1 MHDVEPDADAVRLV
15 SRWSSPDAS
24 ELVSVEADL
33 NDVVEEGEERR
44 EREGRYEERH
54 KPVLSH

>member
-33 NDVVEEGEERR
+33 NDVVEEGEQRR
-44 EREGRYEERH
+44 EREGCHKERH
-54 KPVLSH
+54 KSVLGN